1 MRNALN
7 REANHAEKKKTE
19 VNKTQKEKEKPN
31 ASWEGKN
38 KVQRKMTK
46 WNVKKLV

>member
-7 REANHAEKKKTE
+7 REANHAEKKTE
-19 VNKTQKEKEKPN
+19 VNKTQKEKEKLN
-31 ASWEGKN
+31 ASWEGEN